1 MKAHILYIGIL
12 DENGC
17 QHSVEFKAGVNVI
30 TGRSST
36 GKSALIEIFDY
47 CFGSS
52 DYTVPAGIITKNAR
66 LYFSVVYLRASVLV
80 LAREPASNRAFL
92 REEYDLD
99 HFSSIDWINADY
111 FAKQDFYSLQEFLKN
126 LKRFFGITVTDVDED
141 LDAYEW
147 KRRKSAT
154 PSTRSFTSFM
164 LQHQNLI
171 ANKHAIFYRFDQ
183 KEKREQTIEH
193 LKIFLGFVDQ
203 NYFILK
209 QRLNELEA
217 KRRQLVRELPRQADT
232 MLAYRKRLEGA
243 CFELEAIS
251 GRPLNLNLD
260 GAVRYPNEALSKLSQ
275 QKITF
280 SADSDEHVRKQLEEQ
295 KNKSR
300 IVGRLRELQRAL
312 SEIDSS
318 IAFSKRYAADQ
329 QNTLVP
335 RHVHLAK
342 EECPFCHSLSIS
354 MEEEANKLSE
364 AIDWLNGE
372 LRRSSYRKASYDE
385 ERMSLLKEIEAVKG
399 ELTASEA
406 RLGQLR
412 GHIKDLKQTTT
423 QYELTVR
430 ARMRLEAVLED
441 CAQFKYRNSEQDLEV
456 IDNELQR
463 IKTELTAHYDVDR
476 KLAGA
481 EDRIEELMQMYSQR
495 FDFERSYR
503 PINLRFSLSDF
514 DLWHQDNSGNKV
526 YLRAMGSGAN
536 WLSCHL
542 VLFLSLQRYFCEL
555 GDRCLIPPILFI
567 DQPSQV
573 YFPAIL
579 DGDNEFMPKELAERD
594 KSRGNRGVDED
605 LRAVTN
611 LFEQLVRYC
620 EETELDTGIRP
631 QVIVTDHA
639 DHLKLNS
646 PVTFESIVRRRW
658 REEYDGFIDLRG
670 LRQD

>member
-12 DENGC
+12 DKNGR
-17 QHSVEFKAGVNVI
+17 QHSVEFKTGVNVI

-52 DYTVPAGIITKNAR
+52 DYTVPAGIITENAK
-66 LYFSVVYLRASVLV
+66 LYFSVLHMRESILI
-80 LAREPASNRAFL
+80 LAREPASNKAFL
-92 REEYDLD
+92 REEYDLER
-99 HFSSIDWINADY
+99 FSSLEWISVDY
-111 FAKQDFYSLQEFLKN
+111 FAKQDFYSLQEFLRN

-141 LDAYEW
+141 LDTYEW
-147 KRRKSAT
+147 KGRKSAT
-154 PSTRSFTSFM
+154 PSTRSFSSFM

-183 KEKREQTIEH
+183 KAKREQTIEH

-203 NYFILK
+203 NYFVLK
-209 QRLNELEA
+209 QRLNELES
-217 KRRQLVRELPRQADT
+217 KRRQLVREIPRQAD
-232 MLAYRKRLEGA
+232 MLRAYRKRLEGA

-251 GRPLNLNLD
+251 GRAVNLNLD
-260 GAVRYPNEALSKLSQ
+260 GALRYPKEALSKLSQ

-280 SADSDEHVRKQLEEQ
+280 SADSDEHVKKQLEEQ

-300 IVGRLRELQRAL
+300 IVGQLRELQREL
-312 SEIDSS
+312 SEIESS
-318 IAFSKRYAADQ
+318 IAFSQRYDVEQ
-329 QNTLVP
+329 KNTVIP

-354 MEEEANKLSE
+354 MEDDANKLSE
-364 AIDWLNGE
+364 AIGWLNGE
-372 LRRSSYRKASYDE
+372 LRRSSYRKASYEE
-385 ERMSLLKEIEAVKG
+385 ERMSLLKQIEAVRG
-399 ELTASEA
+399 ELTESEA
-406 RLGQLR
+406 RLEQLR
-412 GHIKDLKQTTT
+412 GQIKDLKQTTT

-430 ARMRLEAVLED
+430 ARMRLEAVLEE
-441 CAQFKYRNSEQDLEV
+441 CVRIKYRTSERDLEV
-456 IDNELQR
+456 IDEELKG
-463 IKTELTAHYDVDR
+463 IKAELAAHYDVDR
-476 KLAGA
+476 KLVGA
-481 EDRIEELMQMYSQR
+481 EERIRELMQMYGRR

-514 DLWHQDNSGNKV
+514 DLWHQDNKGNKV

-555 GDRCLIPPILFI
+555 GDQCVIPPILFI

-573 YFPAIL
+573 YFPANL

-611 LFEQLVRYC
+611 LFEQLVHYC

-639 DHLKLNS
+639 DHLKFRGHVN
-646 PVTFESIVRRRW
+646 FESIVRRRW

-670 LRQD
+670 LRQG